1 MAQCKTI
8 GKELIAGSVVICKKC
23 KSHFDATI
31 NVKTHK
37 PYTWC
42 KDCRETLTKTTK
54 RNKKSNSCEVASSI
68 SGDVDISDGDDIT
81 MSVCNEDDASD
92 VCVTDNPNS
101 ITNKLNAILSKLD
114 ECPNE
119 QNTNINDRLDK
130 LERLMQKQYSMLK
143 KLI

>member
-54 RNKKSNSCEVASSI
+54 RNKKSTNKQKLVNKKGAAVASSEPLGFTRI
-68 SGDVDISDGDDIT
+68 HQ
-81 MSVCNEDDASD
+81 
-92 VCVTDNPNS
+92 
-101 ITNKLNAILSKLD
+101 
-114 ECPNE
+114 E
-119 QNTNINDRLDK
+119 QPGAT
-130 LERLMQKQYSMLK
+130 QK
-143 KLI
+143 KLLTTHAKTYPLTVRDVRGGTTTKY